1 MNAKPTTQKI
11 SGDKNEYS
19 IQSEPNEIKSITG
32 TFNGYLLATGATRN
46 VIKVQLIDATD
57 DKNPKVLRTMTYY
70 AGSSFVL
77 RQYFPGTKTIA
88 IRIANLGDTQNTV
101 QLKFQ

>member
-1 MNAKPTTQKI
+1 MIWFHPTQNKI
-11 SGDKNEYS
+11 PENE
-19 IQSEPNEIKSITG
+19 INEIKSIAG

-57 DKNPKVLRTMTYY
+57 EKNPKVLRTMTYY

-77 RQYFPGTKTIA
+77 RQYFPGTKIIA